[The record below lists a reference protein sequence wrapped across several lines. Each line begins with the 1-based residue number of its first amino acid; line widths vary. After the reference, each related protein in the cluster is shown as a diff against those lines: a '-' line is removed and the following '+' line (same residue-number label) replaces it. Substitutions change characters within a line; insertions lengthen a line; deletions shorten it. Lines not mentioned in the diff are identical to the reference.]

1 MKDGGK
7 NDEKIIAVPF
17 NDPNY
22 NMVKDIFDLPP
33 HMFEEIKH
41 FFTIYK
47 ELEGKDTV
55 VDEVQGR
62 KEARAV
68 IEYAIKNYVE
78 TFQM

>member
-1 MKDGGK
+1 
-7 NDEKIIAVPF
+7 
-17 NDPNY
+17 
-22 NMVKDIFDLPP
+22 
-33 HMFEEIKH
+33 MFEEIKH
-41 FFTIYK
+41 FFRVYK

-68 IEYAIKNYVE
+68 IEHAIKNYVE